1 MASAVAADRVVFEFE
16 KSRAETIRASLK
28 TYKGKRYADLR
39 TFYWAEPASGE
50 EALAPTKKGV
60 TIALEHLPELRKA
73 IDALCTAA
81 GIPGAS

>member
-1 MASAVAADRVVFEFE
+1 MAAKAAEAVIVYEFE

-28 TYKGKRYADLR
+28 TYKGKRYVDLR

-73 IDALCTAA
+73 VEALCDEA
-81 GIPGAS
+81 GLAEAI